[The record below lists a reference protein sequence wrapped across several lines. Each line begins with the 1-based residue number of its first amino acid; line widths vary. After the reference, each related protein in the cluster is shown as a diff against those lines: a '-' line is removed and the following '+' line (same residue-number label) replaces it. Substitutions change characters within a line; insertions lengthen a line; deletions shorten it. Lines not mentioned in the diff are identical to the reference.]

1 MVYGCKA
8 HDTLTFSAGPLNLSG
23 NWGMKFSIWC
33 WLLWKE
39 CCSMVLDEEY
49 SERDGVCDKGRR
61 LIAECER
68 TYRLVLEI
76 DNKEVE
82 RILHRSSSTLATSAL
97 VVAILDW
104 LQKDWEV
111 SVRHINRERNGVA
124 DSLATMGRDHGLHGS
139 VFMIPPRNLGA
150 RVEEERHGWVSIR
163 LAESLVNHRSGG
175 LVAMEDPGGFLLYM
189 KFMVSVGANP
199 ILGFKMRKN
208 SPLIANA
215 YP

>member
-1 MVYGCKA
+1 
-8 HDTLTFSAGPLNLSG
+8 
-23 NWGMKFSIWC
+23 
-33 WLLWKE
+33 
-39 CCSMVLDEEY
+39 
-49 SERDGVCDKGRR
+49 
-61 LIAECER
+61 
-68 TYRLVLEI
+68 
-76 DNKEVE
+76 
-82 RILHRSSSTLATSAL
+82 
-97 VVAILDW
+97 
-104 LQKDWEV
+104 
-111 SVRHINRERNGVA
+111 
-124 DSLATMGRDHGLHGS
+124 MGRDHGLHGS